1 MGDLLF
7 GTTLLASFLGGVVA
21 LLAPC
26 CVSVMLPAYLATGFR
41 RRTGILAATLVFAAW
56 VATVIVP
63 IGLGA
68 TALVS
73 LISGHHLLVFS
84 IGGAAMALGGLA
96 LLAGWKPQLPMIA
109 GRAPHGHGFG
119 SVYGLGVFSGAASS
133 CCAPVL
139 AGVAVLSGA
148 AASFPAAL
156 AVSLTYVA
164 GMVAPLCLL
173 ALVWDRR
180 DWGASR
186 LLQGRQV
193 TVGVG
198 RLRRPLG
205 SAVSGTPE
213 TLEPVTALAPSLRRP
228 AGVLLALAALAL
240 AALLGTAT
248 PASAHATLLFTS
260 PAADATVADSPKS
273 LVLVFDQPVS
283 LSGSTVRLQ
292 PTAGLGTAALSQGR
306 RTVTV
311 PVRGTLTEGVH
322 TVDWTVTAQDGD
334 IMTGSYRFAVGP
346 RTVAL
351 TSGQTTT
358 AKDRVPTTI
367 LRWLLFAALAL
378 LLGELTTSHLAARV
392 PDAPV
397 RRPRSWALPA
407 ALVGCAAA
415 LGLTALVIGDGSL
428 RSVIDTR
435 PGVLSLIEVA
445 GFALAAVA
453 VGVRHRSW
461 AVVPLAAVVVAE
473 ALRAHPQAQQA
484 VAGPMLTFIHLAAA
498 ALWLGA
504 LVQVLR
510 TTADWRGERAAA
522 RGLLSAYARLAAWL
536 FAAVVTTG
544 VIAALLLVPLGDVF
558 HTTYGQ
564 VLLAKIALVAGAAA
578 LAYLARRRLHSA
590 PGRLPY
596 RPARVEASALIV
608 VLAVSATL
616 TVLRAPAD
624 ANRPLSFAPPTTG
637 PVVPAGTRAGE
648 IGISARASTGQL
660 IVELTAPQVG
670 NPDDQSYG
678 LSATLADP
686 RGTRR
691 ALKLRG
697 CGTGCFYTQLTWREG
712 TSHLT
717 LTASA
722 GEEWAGGR
730 AGLAITWPARPDA
743 ALLRETVG
751 AMKKAPRFTLHEL
764 VTSNTTLGLGDLKQL
779 PITGKEFLAA
789 EPYGSGTAPVITR
802 LPDDNG
808 HRRLA
813 LAYPAEH
820 TQLDLTLD
828 ETGRILHET
837 LTAPNHLVTRT
848 FVYPETGE
856 EGHEH

>member
-1 MGDLLF
+1 M
-7 GTTLLASFLGGVVA
+7 
-21 LLAPC
+21 
-26 CVSVMLPAYLATGFR
+26 
-41 RRTGILAATLVFAAW
+41 
-56 VATVIVP
+56 
-63 IGLGA
+63 
-68 TALVS
+68 
-73 LISGHHLLVFS
+73 
-84 IGGAAMALGGLA
+84 
-96 LLAGWKPQLPMIA
+96 
-109 GRAPHGHGFG
+109 
-119 SVYGLGVFSGAASS
+119 
-133 CCAPVL
+133 
-139 AGVAVLSGA
+139 
-148 AASFPAAL
+148 
-156 AVSLTYVA
+156 
-164 GMVAPLCLL
+164 
-173 ALVWDRR
+173 
-180 DWGASR
+180 
-186 LLQGRQV
+186 
-193 TVGVG
+193 
-198 RLRRPLG
+198 
-205 SAVSGTPE
+205 
-213 TLEPVTALAPSLRRP
+213 
-228 AGVLLALAALAL
+228 
-240 AALLGTAT
+240 
-248 PASAHATLLFTS
+248 
-260 PAADATVADSPKS
+260 
-273 LVLVFDQPVS
+273 
-283 LSGSTVRLQ
+283 
-292 PTAGLGTAALSQGR
+292 
-306 RTVTV
+306 
-311 PVRGTLTEGVH
+311 
-322 TVDWTVTAQDGD
+322 
-334 IMTGSYRFAVGP
+334 
-346 RTVAL
+346 
-351 TSGQTTT
+351 
-358 AKDRVPTTI
+358 
-367 LRWLLFAALAL
+367 
-378 LLGELTTSHLAARV
+378 
-392 PDAPV
+392 
-397 RRPRSWALPA
+397 
-407 ALVGCAAA
+407 
-415 LGLTALVIGDGSL
+415 
-428 RSVIDTR
+428 
-435 PGVLSLIEVA
+435 
-445 GFALAAVA
+445 
-453 VGVRHRSW
+453 
-461 AVVPLAAVVVAE
+461 AAVVVAE
-473 ALRAHPQAQQA
+473 ALRAHPQAEQA
-484 VAGPMLTFIHLAAA
+484 VAGPVLTFIHLAAA

-510 TTADWRGERAAA
+510 TTVSWRGEQAAA

-558 HTTYGQ
+558 TTTYGQ

-578 LAYLARRRLHSA
+578 LAYLARRRLHAA

-648 IGISARASTGQL
+648 IGISTRASTGQL

-697 CGTGCFYTQLTWREG
+697 CGTGCFYTPLTWREG

-743 ALLRETVG
+743 ALLRGTVA
-751 AMKKAPRFTLHEL
+751 AMKKAPASPCTNWSPATPRSASA
-764 VTSNTTLGLGDLKQL
+764 TSSNS